1 MKGLILKTT
10 GSFYEVM
17 DADGDIHTAILRG
30 KHKIAGLKVTNPIAV
45 GDYVEFE
52 LEAKEAKGVIHKI
65 HDRENY
71 IIRNSTHKTG
81 HGHIIASNIDQ
92 AILVATISQP
102 KTSLGFIDRFLVTCE
117 SFRIPAIIVFNKWDI
132 QKELDEPLGKAI
144 AQIYESIGYKTLF
157 TSAVTGEGIDELKSL
172 LNHKK
177 TLFSGHSGVGKSTLL
192 NNIDPELDL
201 YTGEISEYSQKGT
214 HTTTFAE
221 MFPLDNDTFI
231 IDTPGINELG
241 VNEMDKYTLCHY
253 FPEFRALM
261 HECKFN
267 NCVHVNEPNCA
278 VLEALKNG
286 KIHDSR
292 YYNYRS
298 ILENNDNRR

>member
-1 MKGLILKTT
+1 M
-10 GSFYEVM
+10 
-17 DADGDIHTAILRG
+17 
-30 KHKIAGLKVTNPIAV
+30 
-45 GDYVEFE
+45 
-52 LEAKEAKGVIHKI
+52 
-65 HDRENY
+65 
-71 IIRNSTHKTG
+71 
-81 HGHIIASNIDQ
+81 
-92 AILVATISQP
+92 
-102 KTSLGFIDRFLVTCE
+102 
-117 SFRIPAIIVFNKWDI
+117 
-132 QKELDEPLGKAI
+132 
-144 AQIYESIGYKTLF
+144 
-157 TSAVTGEGIDELKSL
+157 DELKSL

-192 NNIDPELDL
+192 NKIDPNLDL
-201 YTGEISEYSQKGT
+201 WTSEISEYSQKGT

-221 MFPLDNDTFI
+221 MFPLNKDTFI

-261 HECKFN
+261 HNCKFN

-278 VLEALKNG
+278 VLEALEKG
-286 KIHDSR
+286 EIHDSR